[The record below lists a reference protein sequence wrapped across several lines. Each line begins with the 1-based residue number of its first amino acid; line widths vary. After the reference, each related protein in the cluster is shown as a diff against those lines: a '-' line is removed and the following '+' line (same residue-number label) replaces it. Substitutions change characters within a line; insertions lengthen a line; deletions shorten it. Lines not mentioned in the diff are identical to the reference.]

1 MTAALSL
8 RVRWMG
14 LGLVALCLVLMSGV
28 DGQVRALAL
37 INESPSLPRGL
48 YLRGSG
54 EPEIGSVVA
63 LPQPVS
69 SRAYLE
75 SLGMPAD
82 VLLIKRVA
90 ARGGDM
96 VCREGLAVQTP
107 VRQVEA
113 HDRDNQGTT
122 LPVWSGCRRLAYD
135 QFFLLGD
142 SPGSF
147 DSRYF
152 GTVDRAEITGV
163 YRGVLTW

>member
-1 MTAALSL
+1 
-8 RVRWMG
+8 MG

-54 EPEIGSVVA
+54 DPEIGSIVA
-63 LPQPVS
+63 LAQPVS

-122 LPVWSGCRRLAYD
+122 LPVWSGCLRLAHD